1 MVCCYEQQGKLRFWK
16 CDDGQGNRIDENSD
30 GQWWYVIY
38 IYMCGNCKLYK
49 LYPLPWYMCVK
60 CKISMIHTVGIV
72 FAWPVWIYNWDLK
85 LAAVDILGFD
95 IFKWSVMLCVEIAF
109 FWPVSHTGSVEN
121 WDLIIL
127 SEGDP
132 HNWPSKTVFLPKFSY
147 KLNMYTFLE
156 IYTF

>member
-1 MVCCYEQQGKLRFWK
+1 
-16 CDDGQGNRIDENSD
+16 
-30 GQWWYVIY
+30 
-38 IYMCGNCKLYK
+38 
-49 LYPLPWYMCVK
+49 
-60 CKISMIHTVGIV
+60 MIHTVGIV

-127 SEGDP
+127 SEGG
-132 HNWPSKTVFLPKFSY
+132 STQLTVQNCFFA
-147 KLNMYTFLE
+147 
-156 IYTF
+156 